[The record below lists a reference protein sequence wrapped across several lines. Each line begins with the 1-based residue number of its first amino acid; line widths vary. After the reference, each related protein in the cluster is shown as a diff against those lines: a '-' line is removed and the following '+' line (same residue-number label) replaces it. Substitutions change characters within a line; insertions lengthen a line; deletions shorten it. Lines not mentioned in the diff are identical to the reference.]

1 VILRC
6 VLLRVFL
13 VSDASFRSLLTCD
26 GYLKQNLCTTAAY
39 RPVRELIQQ
48 EILKDLVS
56 VFFFYRFNYSMY
68 LEMKILC
75 TTILLQECL
84 KIKFKFLFFPHLSLF
99 AGEKPKS

>member
-1 VILRC
+1 MILRC

-48 EILKDLVS
+48 ERLKDLVS
-56 VFFFYRFNYSMY
+56 VFFFYRFNCSNVSRNENFMHYHALTRM
-68 LEMKILC
+68 LED
-75 TTILLQECL
+75 
-84 KIKFKFLFFPHLSLF
+84 
-99 AGEKPKS
+99 

>member
-48 EILKDLVS
+48 ERLKDLVS
-56 VFFFYRFNYSMY
+56 VFFFYHFNFSNVSRNENFMHHHTLTRM
-68 LEMKILC
+68 LED
-75 TTILLQECL
+75 
-84 KIKFKFLFFPHLSLF
+84 
-99 AGEKPKS
+99 